1 MAKHPRK
8 YVDQILFTEL
18 INKLIF
24 RGAPQEGP
32 EGETAHQY
40 RISNVFKV
48 FDYVSIFK
56 KKQRE
61 VSGLQKLTEK

>member
-1 MAKHPRK
+1 M
-8 YVDQILFTEL
+8 FTEL

-24 RGAPQEGP
+24 RGAPQEDP
-32 EGETAHQY
+32 EGETAHQH

-56 KKQRE
+56 KNKE
-61 VSGLQKLTEK
+61 KYLVFKSSQK